1 MQYRVPPDVLH
12 FALNLDPGSPIAPAM
27 TTPSRAFTLIELL
40 IVVAII
46 AILAAIAVPNFL
58 EAQTRSKVSRVK
70 ADLRN
75 LATGIQ
81 SFHSD
86 HNHYPLGTDDTG
98 KIPAV
103 IQDHFNQSSVAPG
116 ASGAPYSFYTFQTVD
131 LPETVQGHSLT
142 TPIAYITS
150 IPTDPFASVPGIVT
164 YSYREG
170 RDGDR
175 TGWILTSFGP
185 DRDDLVNG
193 GKNNGCGALCGEMCG
208 RHGDIS
214 EVHALP
220 GSGRWVTD
228 LSTRLAA
235 LSHETYD
242 PTNGTISEGDLWR
255 IGP

>member
-1 MQYRVPPDVLH
+1 MPH
-12 FALNLDPGSPIAPAM
+12 SH
-27 TTPSRAFTLIELL
+27 AFTLIELL

-58 EAQTRSKVSRVK
+58 MAQTRSKVSRVK

-75 LATGIQ
+75 LATAIH

-86 HNHYPLGTDDTG
+86 HNRYPLGTDDTG
-98 KIPAV
+98 NIPAV
-103 IQDHFNQSSVAPG
+103 IEQHFSRSAVAPG
-116 ASGAPYSFYTFQTVD
+116 ASGAPYSFYTFQTANVPD
-131 LPETVQGHSLT
+131 TVNGHTLT

-150 IPTDPFASVPGIVT
+150 IPTDPFASAPGVVT

-175 TGWILTSFGP
+175 SGWIVTSFGP

-193 GKNNGCGALCGEMCG
+193 GKNNGCGSLAAELCG

-214 EVHALP
+214 EVHAMP
-220 GSGRWVTD
+220 GSGRWVVD
-228 LSTRLAA
+228 MPTRLAA
-235 LSHETYD
+235 LSEETYD
-242 PTNGTISEGDLWR
+242 PTNGAVSEGDLWR